1 MNAFFDRLLRQ
12 QQWQDWLLRLA
23 AGWLVMII
31 AVANLQAQVEEPHH
45 AELKWY
51 TIETE
56 HFYVHFHEGAERT
69 ARVVAKVAEDVY
81 EPITELYQ
89 FKPPKKVHF
98 IIRDHDDYSN
108 GAAYYYDNKIEIWAS
123 AMDFELRGTHN
134 WLRNVVTH
142 EFVHM
147 IQMQVSRKMTVKI
160 PAIYLQLIG
169 YEKETRPDVLYGY
182 PNKIIS
188 YPIAMTVIPSWFAEG
203 VAQYQVPGLRYDY
216 WDSHRDMLLRTA
228 VLENKMLSF
237 DQMSSFGKNSIGN
250 ERAYNQGYAFV
261 AFLAKRYGILIL
273 RKAAEAMRAPL
284 RFSFSQALKKA
295 TGKSGYALYR
305 EWKAELQQEYTART
319 MSIREHLVAGEIIE
333 SRGIGNFY
341 PRWSPDG
348 RKLAYLTTGGAD
360 FLSQTALVIRDMDT
374 GKKTLVKGGVSTA
387 FDWSPDG
394 RFLVYAKK
402 TDVSRHG
409 SRFYD
414 LYLYDLKKKKE
425 IRLTRDARAHSPAFS
440 PDGRSIVFV
449 VNRDGTRNL
458 ARMPLDSRRLKMLTR
473 FKAGE
478 QVYQPR
484 WAMDGAS
491 ILFAMSKKDNRD
503 VYRLHLETGRIE
515 PVIVSK
521 ADNRNAVFGPNGHDI
536 YFASDRSGIFNI
548 YRFDPSTGETEQ
560 LSNVL
565 GGAFMPTINEKG
577 QLVFASFVAEG
588 YKLSMLERPQ
598 PVPEPYTL
606 YKIDTDPVQMA
617 STENGFSAANI
628 EPIRYP
634 HYDDSS
640 LPDTPAK
647 PYRDYYQGFSF
658 LPRIMRDY
666 GTTKLGTYLY
676 SSDVLGRY
684 AVLGGFAINRDR
696 DYDLFALIDYHK
708 LGPTLFLE
716 AYNQVRHSTEGA
728 DKFTYNLGEVD
739 LGVRGFFPYRP
750 HHRYRLAFVFSR
762 YSTKIQSK
770 IGGRPTSF
778 SATYFIGRTAQFRY
792 TYEGVAPA
800 LDMHA
805 NPRSGRRV
813 MLEYDRE
820 WNKFIT
826 GFEVNT
832 TYGTLQE
839 VYANYNF
846 NKLYLDWREYVP
858 MPFRHGLMLRLRA
871 GYIDKPIDS
880 FFNFFA
886 GGLDGIRGYPF
897 YSIEGR
903 KLLQATVA
911 YRLPLLWD
919 IDFAMAPLYFDKLF
933 FGVFFDYGDAYDGK
947 HFQFSQFKK
956 AAGVQ
961 IRLDMFSF
969 YSFPTRVF
977 FDAAYGFDEVHNRG
991 LRYGKEWRYYFGITF
1006 GYLD

>member
-1 MNAFFDRLLRQ
+1 M
-12 QQWQDWLLRLA
+12 A
-23 AGWLVMII
+23 AGWVLSLWLAPV
-31 AVANLQAQVEEPHH
+31 LQAQLEEPHH

-51 TIETE
+51 TLETE

-69 ARVVAKVAEDVY
+69 ARVVAKVAEDIY
-81 EPITELYQ
+81 EPITDLYHY
-89 FKPPKKVHF
+89 KPSQKVHF

-108 GAAYYYDNKIEIWAS
+108 GVTYYYDNKIEIWAS

-160 PAIYLQLIG
+160 PAVYLQLIG

-203 VAQYQVPGLRYDY
+203 VAQYQIPELRYDY

-261 AFLAKRYGILIL
+261 SFLARRYGIVAL

-284 RFSFSQALKKA
+284 RFSFSQALQKT
-295 TGKSGYALYR
+295 TGKSGYELYR
-305 EWKAELQQEYTART
+305 EWKAELEHDYKTRT
-319 MSIREHLVAGEIIE
+319 RSIREHPVEGTLIE
-333 SRGIGNFY
+333 AKGIGNFY
-341 PRWSPDG
+341 PRWAPDG
-348 RKLAYLTTGGAD
+348 SRLAYLSTGGAD
-360 FLSQTALVIRDMDT
+360 FLSQTSLIIRDMEK
-374 GKKTLVKGGVSTA
+374 GSKTVVKGGVSTP

-394 RFLVYAKK
+394 KFLIYAKK

-414 LYLYDLKKKKE
+414 LYLYDIKRKKE
-425 IRLTRDARAHSPAFS
+425 TRLTRDARAHSPAFS
-440 PDGRSIVFV
+440 PDGKSV
-449 VNRDGTRNL
+449 VLVVTRDGTRNL
-458 ARMPLDSRRLKMLTR
+458 ARLELATRRLQMLTS
-473 FKAGE
+473 FKNGE
-478 QVYQPR
+478 QVYHPR
-484 WAMDGAS
+484 WAPDGQS
-491 ILFAMSKKDNRD
+491 VLFSMAHKDNRD
-503 VYRLHLETGRIE
+503 IYRLYLEDGKLE
-515 PVIVSK
+515 PVIVDE
-521 ADNRNAVFGPNGHDI
+521 ADNRNAIFGPNGFYI
-536 YFASDRSGIFNI
+536 YFASDRTGIFNI
-548 YRFDPSTGETEQ
+548 YRYEVETGKIEQ
-560 LSNVL
+560 LTNVV
-565 GGAFMPTINEKG
+565 GGAFMPSINERG
-577 QLVFASFVAEG
+577 QLAFASFVAEG
-588 YKLSMLERPQ
+588 YKLAMLERPE
-598 PVPEPYTL
+598 PVPVAFTL
-606 YKIDTDPVQMA
+606 YKIDTDGVQRT
-617 STENGFSAANI
+617 STGNGFASGTV
-628 EPIRYP
+628 EQIRYP
-634 HYDDSS
+634 RYDDSAV
-640 LPDTPAK
+640 PDIPAK
-647 PYRDYYQGFSF
+647 PYQDFYQGFSF

-666 GTTKLGTYLY
+666 GTTKIGTYLY
-676 SSDVLGRY
+676 SSDVLNRY
-684 AVLGGFAINRDR
+684 GILGGFAINRDR
-696 DYDLFALIDYHK
+696 DYDLFALIDYRK

-716 AYNQVRHSTEGA
+716 AYNQVRHSSEGA
-728 DKFTYNLGEVD
+728 DKFRYNLAEVN
-739 LGVRGFFPYRP
+739 LGLRGFFPYRP
-750 HHRYRLAFVFSR
+750 NHHYRLAFVFSR
-762 YSTKIQSK
+762 YSTRIQSK
-770 IGGRPTSF
+770 IGGRTTSF

-792 TYEGVAPA
+792 IYEGVAPA

-805 NPRSGRRV
+805 NPRVGRRV

-839 VYANYNF
+839 VYANYNY
-846 NKLYLDWREYVP
+846 NKLYLDWREYRP
-858 MPFRHGLMLRLRA
+858 LPFRHGLMLRFRA

-886 GGLDGIRGYPF
+886 GGLDGIRGYPY

-903 KLLQATVA
+903 KLLQATIA
-911 YRLPLLWD
+911 YRMPIWWD
-919 IDFAMAPLYFDKLF
+919 IDFSIAPLYFDKLF
-933 FGVFFDYGDAYDGK
+933 LGVFLDYGDAYDGK
-947 HFQFSQFKK
+947 NFQFSQFKK
-956 AAGVQ
+956 AAGIQ

-977 FDAAYGFDEVHNRG
+977 FDAAYGFDEFRNRG
-991 LRYGKEWRYYFGITF
+991 IRYGREWRYYFGITF